1 MQVAAAITHR
11 ILFNTTLAVSSL
23 IGPLEE
29 ISFYGHPMAY
39 LAPSVYGHPQV
50 SHPNVFDIQI
60 VSNLNRKYEKI
71 FIKLTYLNKF
81 WIVHLPIQVKV
92 SVIAIFLYLLFEL
105 LAI

>member
-11 ILFNTTLAVSSL
+11 ILFNTTMAVSSL

-50 SHPNVFDIQI
+50 SHPNVFDILI
-60 VSNLNRKYEKI
+60 ANDSNNKYENFYEI
-71 FIKLTYLNKF
+71 
-81 WIVHLPIQVKV
+81 HLLK
-92 SVIAIFLYLLFEL
+92 
-105 LAI
+105 